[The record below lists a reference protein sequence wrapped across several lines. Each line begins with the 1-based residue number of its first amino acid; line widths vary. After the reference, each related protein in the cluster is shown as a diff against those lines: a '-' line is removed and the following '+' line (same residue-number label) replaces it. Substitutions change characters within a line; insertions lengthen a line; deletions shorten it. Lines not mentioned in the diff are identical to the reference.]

1 MMNVQ
6 SPLETLEGNPMSVF
20 NFAIDGR
27 QLTDSP
33 VLPATLGCSLGYFA
47 VTLPVSDML
56 SKLDIANIPIK
67 IRIAFIR
74 ANDQFTEDVVTLIE
88 QLEDVDRLVP
98 TI

>member
-1 MMNVQ
+1 MNVQ

-20 NFAIDGR
+20 NIAIDGR
-27 QLTDSP
+27 QRTDSP
-33 VLPATLGCSLGYFA
+33 VLPATLGCSLEYVA

-56 SKLDIANIPIK
+56 SKLDLANIPIQ
-67 IRIAFIR
+67 IRKALIR